1 MTLDEYLNRIGIKD
15 DFLKRLLYIS
25 RNFKNSNIVEDL
37 AKLFDRIGIRYYIK
51 DDTILPDRDTVLDF
65 LRKYPKYATGELY
78 ISKDFNDVCKAA
90 RLEVTKVVIDSNG
103 KQRTLR
109 YEANNGQLRIDM
121 VGVFDDGIESN
132 ATKDVRDDVR
142 NG

>member
-51 DDTILPDRDTVLDF
+51 DDNWL
-65 LRKYPKYATGELY
+65 
-78 ISKDFNDVCKAA
+78 
-90 RLEVTKVVIDSNG
+90 
-103 KQRTLR
+103 
-109 YEANNGQLRIDM
+109 
-121 VGVFDDGIESN
+121 
-132 ATKDVRDDVR
+132 
-142 NG
+142 